1 MSPIVGEGWWWMKEV
16 CHVGGGWWERSRRG
30 GECALWKEGGGE

>member
-16 CHVGGGWWERSRRG
+16 CHE
-30 GECALWKEGGGE
+30 GEGCLVEGGRW

>member
-16 CHVGGGWWERSRRG
+16 CHEGGGWWERRG
-30 GECALWKEGGGE
+30 VCLVEGGRW

>member
-16 CHVGGGWWERSRRG
+16 CHEGGRVVGEERSVPCGRR
-30 GECALWKEGGGE
+30 EVVNE